1 MKNVQDRQV
10 DIGTGRDYE
19 TNSWEK
25 KSTID
30 FVKQNTWVY
39 LLKIFF

>member
-19 TNSWEK
+19 NNNVE

-39 LLKIFF
+39 LLKNFF